1 MLAVG
6 ASLYFLD
13 SSVSVYRDAA
23 NNLVFDDAFNS
34 PKTLS
39 QLGLGGGDV
48 TKAYVDASLN
58 ARDVSIAWLV
68 ANPGGG
74 GASQTYVDGS
84 LNARDVSIAWLA
96 ANSAGVSKA
105 YVDASLNVRDIMM
118 IAYAIAL

>member
-1 MLAVG
+1 MKISDNVNIRG
-6 ASLYFLD
+6 INYVDASLYFLD

-58 ARDVSIAWLV
+58 ARDVSIAWL
-68 ANPGGG
+68 
-74 GASQTYVDGS
+74 
-84 LNARDVSIAWLA
+84 A